1 LEEKLAAHKGS
12 VSRERILPLSR
23 ILIRNPLQEG
33 VRETLATSVKKFAR
47 TLQFEELHSSMYA
60 LRNAY
65 TNKKDKEANAT
76 LSTAYKQLELDI
88 LAKLKEGGTK
98 TNNLRALA
106 ERIFVLENSFRG
118 NQDAAELSNEYL
130 A

>member
-1 LEEKLAAHKGS
+1 
-12 VSRERILPLSR
+12 
-23 ILIRNPLQEG
+23 
-33 VRETLATSVKKFAR
+33 
-47 TLQFEELHSSMYA
+47 MYA